1 MINSAT
7 LFAIAVPDLLT
18 DIMKSNFSRLALM
31 FALWAGLTALATA
44 KPQHGIAMHGDPAL
58 PPGFTA
64 FGYVNQDA
72 PKGGELTLA
81 EYGSFD
87 NLNPFIVRG
96 QTPRGLREWV
106 FDSLMRRNNDE
117 PFSLYGLI
125 AKSVEVPDDRSWVRF
140 TIDPRAKFSDGHP
153 ITVEDVIFSLETLRD
168 KGRPNHRSYYSKVT
182 DIEQPAPDQVIFH
195 FDTDLPDREMPLI
208 LGLMPIL
215 PKHWYA
221 PRDFSETSLDIPVG
235 SGPYQVAEVTPGRK
249 ILYRRNPDYWARDL
263 AASRGQ
269 YNFDTIRIDY
279 YRDTSAGFEAF
290 KTGLASL
297 HEERDPARWATG
309 YNFPAARKGK
319 VRKLALPHGRPSG
332 LRGLVFNTRRPVFAN
347 PGVREALSYALD
359 FEWLNTNYYYNAYQ
373 RIGGYFDNSALSA
386 AGQPLP
392 EAAAALLHPYAA
404 SLPEA
409 IFAQGISPPVTDGSG
424 RIRANLRKAKKILNG
439 AGWAVEDGQL
449 RNLAD
454 NRPMTFEI
462 LLVRPE
468 DEKLAL
474 SFARNAKLLGA
485 EISVRTVDSTQYE
498 ERLRN
503 FDFDMIIYDWY
514 ASLSPGNEQLYYWGS
529 AAADQ
534 PGTRN
539 YPGIKS
545 DAVDAMVG
553 HLLDAR
559 DRDSFTI
566 AAQALERA
574 LSAGHYAIPLNY
586 LPVDWVGISQK
597 LELPEK
603 PPVYGYDIN
612 SWWQK
617 PDN

>member
-1 MINSAT
+1 MTKLN
-7 LFAIAVPDLLT
+7 LLT
-18 DIMKSNFSRLALM
+18 RYMKFKFCGFGLV
-31 FALWAGLTALATA
+31 FILWLGVTALARA
-44 KPQHGIAMHGDPAL
+44 EAQHGIAMHGDPAL
-58 PPGFTA
+58 PRDFTA
-64 FGYVNQDA
+64 FGYVNPDA
-72 PKGGELTLA
+72 PKGGELKLA

-87 NLNPFIVRG
+87 SLNPFIVRG
-96 QTPRGLREWV
+96 QTPRGLRDWV

-125 AKSVEVPDDRSWVRF
+125 AKSVETPPDRSWVRF
-140 TIDPRAKFSDGHP
+140 TIDPRARFSDGQP

-168 KGRPNHRSYYSKVT
+168 KGRPNHRSYYSKVME
-182 DIEQPAPDQVIFH
+182 IEQPAPDQVVFH
-195 FDTDLPDREMPLI
+195 FDTELPDREMPLI
-208 LGLMPIL
+208 LALMPIL
-215 PKHWYA
+215 PKHWYEL
-221 PRDFSETSLDIPVG
+221 RDFSETSLDLPVG
-235 SGPYQVAEVTPGRK
+235 SGPYQVAKITPGRQ
-249 ILYRRNPDYWARDL
+249 IVYQRNADYWARDL
-263 AASRGQ
+263 PANRGQ

-309 YNFPAARKGK
+309 YDFPAARKGK
-319 VRKLALPHGRPSG
+319 IEKHALPHGRPSG
-332 LRGLVFNTRRPVFAN
+332 LRGLVFNTRRQIFTDPR
-347 PGVREALSYALD
+347 VRKALSHALD
-359 FEWLNTNYYYNAYQ
+359 FEWLNANYYHNAYQ
-373 RIGGYFDNSALSA
+373 RIGGYFENSDLSA
-386 AGQPLP
+386 VGRPLP
-392 EAAAALLHPYAA
+392 EAAADLLRPYAG
-404 SLPEA
+404 SLPETV
-409 IFAQGISPPVTDGSG
+409 FTQGTSLPATDGSG
-424 RIRANLRKAKKILNG
+424 RIRANLRKAKQILNG
-439 AGWAVEDGQL
+439 AGWVVENGQL
-449 RNLAD
+449 RNRA
-454 NRPMTFEI
+454 NGTAMTFEI

-485 EISVRTVDSTQYE
+485 KISVRTVDSTQYE

-545 DAVDAMVG
+545 AAVDAMIG

-559 DRDSFTI
+559 DRDNFAA

-574 LSAGHYAIPLNY
+574 LSAGHYVIPLNY
-586 LPVDWVGISQK
+586 LPVDWVGVSSE
-597 LELPEK
+597 LERPEK
-603 PPVYGYDIN
+603 TPVYGYDMN
-612 SWWQK
+612 SWWQEPK
-617 PDN
+617 N

>member
-1 MINSAT
+1 MT
-7 LFAIAVPDLLT
+7 LNLF
-18 DIMKSNFSRLALM
+18 RLALV
-31 FALWAGLTALATA
+31 FALWVGLTALATA

-58 PPGFTA
+58 PPEFAA
-64 FGYVNQDA
+64 FDYVNPDA
-72 PKGGELTLA
+72 PKGGALTIA

-87 NLNPFIVRG
+87 SLNPFIVRG

-106 FDSLMRRNNDE
+106 FDSLMRRNHNE

-125 AKSVEVPDDRSWVRF
+125 AKSVEVPNDRSWVRF

-168 KGRPNHRSYYSKVT
+168 KGRPNHRSYYSKVMN
-182 DIEQPAPDQVIFH
+182 IEQPAPDQVVFH
-195 FDTDLPDREMPLI
+195 FDTALQDREMPLI

-215 PKHWYA
+215 PKHWYE
-221 PRDFSETSLDIPVG
+221 PREFSATSLDIPVG
-235 SGPYQVAEVTPGRK
+235 SGPYQVAEVTPGRE

-263 AASRGQ
+263 AANRGQ
-269 YNFDTIRIDY
+269 YNFDTIRVNY

-290 KTGLASL
+290 KTGLVNL
-297 HEERDPARWATG
+297 HEEQDPARWATG
-309 YNFPAARKGK
+309 YNFPAARKGD

-332 LRGLVFNTRRPVFAN
+332 LRGLVFNTRRPIFAD
-347 PGVREALSYALD
+347 PQVREALSYALD
-359 FEWLNTNYYYNAYQ
+359 FEWLNANYYHNAYR
-373 RIGGYFDNSALSA
+373 RIRGYFDNSTLSA
-386 AGQPLP
+386 AGQSLP
-392 EAAAALLHPYAA
+392 EAADRLLRPYAG
-404 SLPEA
+404 SLPDALFTE
-409 IFAQGISPPVTDGSG
+409 GISPPVTDGSG

-439 AGWAVEDGQL
+439 AGWAVQNGEL
-449 RNLAD
+449 RHLAG
-454 NRPMTFEI
+454 NQPMTFEI
-462 LLVRPE
+462 LLVRSE

-474 SFARNAKLLGA
+474 SFARNARLLGA
-485 EISVRTVDSTQYE
+485 DISVRTVDSSQYE

-545 DAVDAMVG
+545 AAVDAMIA

-559 DRDSFTI
+559 DTQTFTA

-574 LSAGHYAIPLNY
+574 LSAGHYVIPLDY
-586 LPVDWVGISQK
+586 LPVDWVGAAAT
-597 LELPEK
+597 LERPEK
-603 PPVYGYDIN
+603 TPVYGYDIN

-617 PDN
+617 ADN

>member
-1 MINSAT
+1 MTN
-7 LFAIAVPDLLT
+7 LKLLNRY
-18 DIMKSNFSRLALM
+18 MKLDFSR
-31 FALWAGLTALATA
+31 AGLVFILWLGLVASASA
-44 KPQHGIAMHGDPAL
+44 QAQHGIAMHGAPAL
-58 PPGFTA
+58 PPDYTA
-64 FGYVNQDA
+64 FGYVNPDA
-72 PKGGELTLA
+72 PKGGALKLA

-87 NLNPFIVRG
+87 SLNPFIVRG

-125 AKSVEVPDDRSWVRF
+125 AKSVETPPDRSWVRF
-140 TIDPRAKFSDGHP
+140 TIDPRARFSDGHP

-168 KGRPNHRSYYSKVT
+168 KGRPNHRSYYSKVAM
-182 DIEQPAPDQVIFH
+182 IEQPAPDQVTFH
-195 FDTDLPDREMPLI
+195 FDTDSADREMPLI

-221 PRDFSETSLDIPVG
+221 TRDFSATSLDVPIG
-235 SGPYQVAEVTPGRK
+235 SGPYQVGEITPGRQ
-249 ILYRRNPDYWARDL
+249 IVYQRNPDYWARDL
-263 AASRGQ
+263 PANRGQ
-269 YNFDTIRIDY
+269 YNFGTIRIDY

-290 KTGLASL
+290 KAGLANL

-309 YNFPAARKGK
+309 YNFPAAKKGRIEK
-319 VRKLALPHGRPSG
+319 HALPHGRPSG
-332 LRGLVFNTRRPVFAN
+332 LRGLVFNTRRPAFTN
-347 PGVREALSYALD
+347 PRVREALSHAFD
-359 FEWLNTNYYYNAYQ
+359 FEWLNANYYHNAYR
-373 RIGGYFDNSALSA
+373 RIGGYFDNSDLSA
-386 AGQPLP
+386 VGRPLP
-392 EAAAALLHPYAA
+392 EAAATLLQPYAG

-409 IFAQGISPPVTDGSG
+409 VFIQGISPPVTDGSG

-439 AGWAVEDGQL
+439 AGWAVEDGRL
-449 RNLAD
+449 RNLA
-454 NRPMTFEI
+454 NGTAMTFEI
-462 LLVRPE
+462 LLVRSE

-503 FDFDMIIYDWY
+503 FDFDMILYDWY

-545 DAVDAMVG
+545 AAVDAMIG

-559 DRDSFTI
+559 DRSSFAA
-566 AAQALERA
+566 AAQALELA
-574 LSAGHYAIPLNY
+574 LSAGHYVIALDY
-586 LPVDWVGISQK
+586 LPVDWVAVSNT
-597 LELPEK
+597 LARPEET
-603 PPVYGYDIN
+603 PVYGYDIN
-612 SWWQK
+612 SWWQQ
-617 PDN
+617 PGN